1 MNRFTSFLA
10 VAIMGV
16 ALAACGTELQKAEN
30 LAPEGNEFTAGM
42 YGGYLELSESEYGE
56 GNYRQS
62 DVFAKQAMRSASG
75 ETVLP
80 NEPDPSRL
88 AEYKVGEMTAAR
100 DRLLTALDDGG
111 REEEP
116 TLAALSQA
124 TYECWLH
131 EQTEGW
137 QLDQIEACKADY
149 FAAINDL
156 EVAMAPEPVA
166 AAAVVAT
173 AAVVEDIRALAY
185 FDFDSSAIS
194 TEGQQAIDVIIAEA
208 EANPS
213 KTIRIV
219 AHTDTVGPVDYNQSL
234 SERRANAVIGSLIQG
249 GVAPDRIVSEAV
261 GKTQPLV
268 DTGDQVR
275 SQANRV
281 AVIDLL

>member
-1 MNRFTSFLA
+1 MKRITSILA
-10 VAIMGV
+10 VAALSV
-16 ALAACGTELQKAEN
+16 ALAACGTELQKADN
-30 LAPEGNEFTAGM
+30 LTPQGDEFSAGM
-42 YGGYLELSESEYGE
+42 YGGYLELSEDEYGE
-56 GNYRQS
+56 GNYKQS
-62 DVFAKQAMRSASG
+62 DVFAKQAARSASG

-88 AEYKVGEMTAAR
+88 AEYKLGEMTAAR
-100 DRLLTALDDGG
+100 DRLMTALDDGG
-111 REEEP
+111 RTEEP

-149 FAAINDL
+149 FAAINEL
-156 EVAMAPEPVA
+156 ETAMAPEPVA

-173 AAVVEDIRALAY
+173 AVVEDIRALAY
-185 FDFDSSAIS
+185 FEFDSSSIS

-234 SERRANAVIGSLIQG
+234 SERRANAVIGTLIQAG
-249 GVAPDRIVSEAV
+249 ISPERIVSEAV